1 MPLFLERVC
10 HRACPQCQSQSGQLC
25 VEWPSAGGR
34 GKGGSAGPAP
44 ASGCPCAPRRQPW
57 GRRVEEYLSEWGTG
71 ASWRGGRVGRAAPL
85 LACRSGRLCHRGFTS
100 VCLSPVTVPR
110 LGSESCRGRLYS
122 LGPLWIRTMGKGKG
136 VNKQRLEKELG
147 DSGRASKER
156 MLGGLALTLW
166 VLHQF
171 LFSGG
176 SPSPRSPLWPLEGG
190 VLPEE
195 PGHEIMWG

>member
-1 MPLFLERVC
+1 M
-10 HRACPQCQSQSGQLC
+10 A
-25 VEWPSAGGR
+25 
-34 GKGGSAGPAP
+34 
-44 ASGCPCAPRRQPW
+44 
-57 GRRVEEYLSEWGTG
+57 
-71 ASWRGGRVGRAAPL
+71 
-85 LACRSGRLCHRGFTS
+85 
-100 VCLSPVTVPR
+100 
-110 LGSESCRGRLYS
+110 
-122 LGPLWIRTMGKGKG
+122 KGKG

>member
-1 MPLFLERVC
+1 MLKFLTFRYTGEKRTAQ
-10 HRACPQCQSQSGQLC
+10 HGL
-25 VEWPSAGGR
+25 
-34 GKGGSAGPAP
+34 KGPVFWLP
-44 ASGCPCAPRRQPW
+44 
-57 GRRVEEYLSEWGTG
+57 
-71 ASWRGGRVGRAAPL
+71 GRVGRAAPL

-176 SPSPRSPLWPLEGG
+176 SPSPCSPLWPLEGG